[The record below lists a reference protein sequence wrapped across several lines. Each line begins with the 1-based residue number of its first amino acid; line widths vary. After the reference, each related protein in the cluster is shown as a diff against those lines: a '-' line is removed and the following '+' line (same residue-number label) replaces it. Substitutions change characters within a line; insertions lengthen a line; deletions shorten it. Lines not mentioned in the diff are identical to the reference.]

1 MTEFWEQAFQ
11 DKQEMWGFEPT
22 RSALMTAELFAGR
35 DYKNI
40 LIPGIGYGRNAVP
53 FIKLG
58 MSVTGIEISAAAIHL
73 ASKQFGDGLQI
84 HHGSVTDMP
93 FDKNLYDGIY
103 SHALL
108 HLLDEKERKE
118 FITACYKQLS
128 DNGTM
133 VFTTIT
139 KKAATY
145 GQGVPIGKDRFE
157 QFGGVNLF
165 FYDKESIQKE
175 FEQVD
180 LLEISEVAEN
190 FPFYMITCK
199 KRGKVS

>member
-22 RSALMTAELFAGR
+22 RSALLTAELFADR
-35 DYKNI
+35 EYKNI

-58 MSVTGIEISAAAIHL
+58 MSVTGIEISAAAIRL
-73 ASKQFGDGLQI
+73 ANKQFEDTLQI

-93 FDKNLYDGIY
+93 FDNNLFDGIY

-108 HLLDEKERKE
+108 HLLDEKERIA
-118 FITACYKQLS
+118 FITACYNQLA
-128 DNGTM
+128 DKGTM

-145 GQGVPIGKDRFE
+145 GQGVPISKDRFE
-157 QFGGVNLF
+157 QFGGVKLF
-165 FYDKESIQKE
+165 FYDMDSIQKE

-190 FPFYMITCK
+190 FPFYLITCK
-199 KRGKVS
+199 KRDKVS